1 MLLSLRL
8 SIQAEDLNQYFSKE
22 GIQMTN
28 MKKYSASLIIREI
41 QIKATMRHH
50 LTPVRMAF
58 IKNSQTMN
66 PRKVV
71 EKRESFYTV
80 GGNVH

>member
-1 MLLSLRL
+1 MLVSLRL
-8 SIQAEDLNQYFSKE
+8 SIQAGDLNKYFSKE

-58 IKNSQTMN
+58 TKNSQTMN
-66 PRKVV
+66 PGKVV